1 MPIPIKYAVASG
13 HSLTASSTVSAAL
26 VTDGGVE
33 SLTPSGKLRIGTIKC
48 ALTAGTHLS
57 EGGDVVLYLSSDSA
71 GNNPITPRMST
82 KYAKVTGNAGSMVSG
97 FAADLDVHT
106 IVTGSVYVVCKL
118 PSSDSATGAWTLFF
132 VQGG

>member
-13 HSLTASSTVSAAL
+13 HSLTAASTVSDAL
-26 VTDGGVE
+26 VTDSGVDP
-33 SLTPSGKLRIGTIKC
+33 LTPIGKIRIGTIKC
-48 ALTAGTHLS
+48 AMTAGTHLT

-82 KYAKVTGNAGSMVSG
+82 KLAKVTGSGGSMVCG

-118 PSSDSATGAWTLFF
+118 PSSDTATGAWTMYF